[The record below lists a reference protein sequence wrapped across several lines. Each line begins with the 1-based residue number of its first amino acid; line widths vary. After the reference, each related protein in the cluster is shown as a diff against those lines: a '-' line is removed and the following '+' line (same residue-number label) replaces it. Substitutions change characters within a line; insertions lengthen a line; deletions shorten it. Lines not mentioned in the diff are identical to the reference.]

1 VRTTLA
7 IPSDLLEATD
17 RAVREGKARSRN
29 EFVTTALR
37 RELAARRRAEI
48 DAEIA
53 EMANDPEYLQEVEQ
67 IMAEFAESDA
77 EVAGC
82 SKSKRGRTRTTK
94 RSWLR
99 SLRLRWHPLTRGP
112 RSRRAGAADRDG
124 SAGLGLSSRHERVTA
139 NA

>member
-1 VRTTLA
+1 MLGGPTWQRALCARLSQYRV
-7 IPSDLLEATD
+7 ILLEATD

-77 EVAGC
+77 EVARMLEEQEGPYPYDEAELATLAQAQVA
-82 SKSKRGRTRTTK
+82 SS
-94 RSWLR
+94 
-99 SLRLRWHPLTRGP
+99 HP
-112 RSRRAGAADRDG
+112 RASIA
-124 SAGLGLSSRHERVTA
+124 
-139 NA
+139 